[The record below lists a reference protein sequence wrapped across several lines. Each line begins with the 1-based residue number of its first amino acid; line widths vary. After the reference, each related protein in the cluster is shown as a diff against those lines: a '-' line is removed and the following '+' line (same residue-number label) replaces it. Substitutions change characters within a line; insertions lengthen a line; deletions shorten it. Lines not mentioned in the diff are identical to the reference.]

1 MNKTKIIILL
11 YLAMA
16 IFCFNSAEAQM
27 TIVGQN
33 NPSVDIQA
41 IQKAVDQGGTVTL
54 KGTFN
59 FGNDGR
65 GNITKDVK
73 IVGETDSSGNPI
85 TKITGGLW
93 TFHSPLP
100 SKLPPEV
107 PGPKVTIQGIH
118 FDGAL
123 WSPIQLAYVSGAT
136 ISHNKITNVRP
147 KPMDIPVFGK
157 SGLNMQQGIMC
168 HPGWAQAATMETR
181 KYIPNAFTGNL
192 VIEDNIIDLTND
204 TYTKTMA
211 QGVVVVWTT
220 GINALIHRNTITN
233 CSRNSIEAID
243 NYLGKD
249 GGGTVFIH
257 DNKIVTSP
265 EGVPVPLPVTPNG
278 IMAGWF
284 LDLSGSF
291 DPQRNIK
298 YILTNNAIRTRGKTS
313 VGIAA
318 FSDGIVIVNNTL
330 LSEGTEAVGLGVR
343 SSHGYFAFNRI
354 EGASNRPA
362 IGVGPWKLFKG
373 SKNIF
378 VDNDLSQFKSPTVD
392 VVFDKDASDN
402 LFIGQKCNVGDLGT
416 NNLIQMTK

>member
-1 MNKTKIIILL
+1 MNKTRIIIMQF
-11 YLAMA
+11 LAMA
-16 IFCFNSAEAQM
+16 VFSFNLAEAQIK
-27 TIVGQN
+27 IVGQN

-41 IQKAVDQGGTVTL
+41 IQRAVDQGGTVTL
-54 KGTFN
+54 KGTFS
-59 FGNDGR
+59 FGNEGR
-65 GNITKDVK
+65 VNITKDVK
-73 IVGETDSSGNPI
+73 IVGETDSKGASA
-85 TKITGGLW
+85 TKIKGGFW

-107 PGPKVTIQGIH
+107 PGPKITIQGIH

-147 KPMDIPVFGK
+147 KPMDIPIFGK

-192 VIEDNIIDLTND
+192 VIEDNNIDLSND
-204 TYTKTMA
+204 EPTKTMS
-211 QGVVVVWTT
+211 QGMLVNWTT
-220 GINALIHRNTITN
+220 GINAQIHSNTVTN

-249 GGGTVFIH
+249 GGGRVLIN

-265 EGVPVPLPVTPNG
+265 EGLSVPSPVTPNG

-298 YILTNNAIRTRGKTS
+298 YIVTNNAIRTRGKTS

-318 FSDGIVIVNNTL
+318 FSDGIVIVNNAL
-330 LSEGTEAVGLGVR
+330 LSEGTEAVGLVC
-343 SSHGYFAFNRI
+343 SLFPWIHRI
-354 EGASNRPA
+354 
-362 IGVGPWKLFKG
+362 
-373 SKNIF
+373 
-378 VDNDLSQFKSPTVD
+378 
-392 VVFDKDASDN
+392 
-402 LFIGQKCNVGDLGT
+402 
-416 NNLIQMTK
+416 

>member
-1 MNKTKIIILL
+1 
-11 YLAMA
+11 
-16 IFCFNSAEAQM
+16 
-27 TIVGQN
+27 
-33 NPSVDIQA
+33 
-41 IQKAVDQGGTVTL
+41 
-54 KGTFN
+54 
-59 FGNDGR
+59 
-65 GNITKDVK
+65 
-73 IVGETDSSGNPI
+73 
-85 TKITGGLW
+85 
-93 TFHSPLP
+93 
-100 SKLPPEV
+100 
-107 PGPKVTIQGIH
+107 
-118 FDGAL
+118 
-123 WSPIQLAYVSGAT
+123 
-136 ISHNKITNVRP
+136 
-147 KPMDIPVFGK
+147 
-157 SGLNMQQGIMC
+157 
-168 HPGWAQAATMETR
+168 METR

-192 VIEDNIIDLTND
+192 VIKDNIIDLTND
-204 TYTKTMA
+204 AFTKTMG

-220 GINALIHRNTITN
+220 GINAQIRHNTVTN

-249 GGGTVFIH
+249 GSGTVFIN

-278 IMAGWF
+278 IMVGWF